1 MDVSRLK
8 KKNLK
13 AWLPLG
19 GDGAVMVLCRH
30 ISQSEF
36 DALDEDATDSKGVRD
51 NKKFQSSLARA
62 VVQDWSGID
71 EEGEVY
77 PCVPENIDYLMA
89 ESTDFRLLVM
99 DAPLSMTKML
109 AAERESV
116 RKNLFTTLGLAL
128 ITPA

>member
-8 KKNLK
+8 KKNLR

-19 GDGAVMVLCRH
+19 SDGAVMVLCRH

-36 DALDEDATDSKGVRD
+36 DKLDEDATDSKGVRD
-51 NKKFQSSLARA
+51 NQKFRSALGRA
-62 VVQDWSGID
+62 VVQDWNGIED
-71 EEGEVY
+71 DGHVH
-77 PCVPENIDYLMA
+77 PCTPENIDYLMA

-116 RKNLFTTLGLAL
+116 RKNLFTTLGHGPT
-128 ITPA
+128 IPT